1 MGSGAFNAYAKSRNL
16 GLSGRALE
24 AEAFLQ
30 AARALEAS
38 AAGSAIKGLRFTH
51 SLWTLLQAELLDPT
65 NRLPEKLKSDL
76 LNLSAFVDEEVTR
89 ALTDPT
95 PARLKALSK
104 INKNLAAG
112 LLAVN

>member
-1 MGSGAFNAYAKSRNL
+1 MSSRAFTAYTKSRNL

-30 AARALEAS
+30 AARSLDTA

-51 SLWTLLQAELLDPT
+51 SLWTILQADVLGKNNT
-65 NRLPEKLKSDL
+65 LPEKLKSDL
-76 LNLSAFVDEEVTR
+76 LSLSVFVDREITR

-95 PARLKALSK
+95 PGRLKALSD
-104 INKNLAAG
+104 INRNLAAG
-112 LLAVN
+112 LFSAN